1 MHFCILCMNRNSMNL
16 TWVEM
21 FKMNT
26 KVKVISKFVV
36 DIEIYFFFD
45 P

>member
-1 MHFCILCMNRNSMNL
+1 MNL

-26 KVKVISKFVV
+26 KVKVILKFVV